1 MCVDCLWEK
10 ELQEIERR
18 LVNSFYAPYAAELM
32 TLSSGIKERT
42 HIGDAASYRL
52 EDIDV
57 MVKQEMLKG

>member
-10 ELQEIERR
+10 ELSEIERR

-32 TLSSGIKERT
+32 QLAVGIEKRQ

-52 EDIDV
+52 EDIDTA
-57 MVKQEMLKG
+57 VKAEILKG